1 MGFDIY
7 GHKPIN
13 KKGDYF
19 RNNVWW
25 WRPLWDYVVG
35 TCDDILT
42 DSDMNA
48 GGFNDG
54 HLISAKKAEKI
65 AERLKLLVKQGH
77 TEKYRKQRN
86 KELKA
91 LPLEICQHC
100 KGTGKRND
108 KYVKGKCNGCNGTGE
123 KKATA
128 TWYAFDV
135 ENVKEFAK
143 FCKNSGGFKIY

>member
-7 GHKPIN
+7 GHAPKN
-13 KKGDYF
+13 KQGDYF

-25 WRPLWDYVVG
+25 WRPLWNYVVN

-42 DSDMNA
+42 DDDINA

-54 HLISAKKAEKI
+54 HLIRAKKAEKI
-65 AERLKLLVKQGH
+65 AERLLAYIKAGH
-77 TEKYRKQRN
+77 TEKYRKQRE

-91 LPLEICQHC
+91 LPLEKCTLC

-108 KYVKGKCNGCNGTGE
+108 DVIKGKCNGCNGKGE
-123 KKATA
+123 KKAIE
-128 TWYAFDV
+128 TWYEFDI
-135 ENVKEFAK
+135 ENVREFAK